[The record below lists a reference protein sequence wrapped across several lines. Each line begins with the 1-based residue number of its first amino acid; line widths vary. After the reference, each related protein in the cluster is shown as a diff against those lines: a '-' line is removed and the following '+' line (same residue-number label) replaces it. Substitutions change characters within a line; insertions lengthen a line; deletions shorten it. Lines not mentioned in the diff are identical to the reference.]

1 MTPQQ
6 RQRALRAMGIDV
18 WVPRAAQ
25 PEAAAAAVPEPAV
38 TPIPVSQPAPPVGS
52 ALVPVAKALPA
63 VESPQD
69 DWQSLMREVA
79 ACQRCPELAGSRTQT
94 VFGAGDPHATWMFI
108 GEAPG
113 ADEDQQGEAFL
124 GRSGQLLDRMLAA
137 LGISREQNVYLAT
150 MVKCRPPKNRDPLP
164 EEAAR
169 CRAYLDRQIAAIKPK
184 VLVALGRVAAQN
196 LLDTEATLA
205 SLRGQVLSYQGIP
218 LIVTYHP
225 AYLLQRPADKRHA
238 WDDLCLARGVHARLT
253 AGAGGHA

>member
-18 WVPRAAQ
+18 WVPRAA
-25 PEAAAAAVPEPAV
+25 AVAVPEPE
-38 TPIPVSQPAPPVGS
+38 PPVQLAPAPVTE
-52 ALVPVAKALPA
+52 VPPA
-63 VESPQD
+63 VEAPQN

-94 VFGAGDPHATWMFI
+94 VFGAGDPHASWMFI

-113 ADEDQQGEAFL
+113 ADEDRLGEAFV
-124 GRSGQLLDRMLAA
+124 GRAGQLLDRMLAA
-137 LGISREQNVYLAT
+137 LGISREQHVYLANIL
-150 MVKCRPPKNRDPLP
+150 KCRPPQNRDPLP
-164 EEAAR
+164 AEAAQ
-169 CRAYLDRQIAAIKPK
+169 CRAYLDRQIAAVKPK

>member
-25 PEAAAAAVPEPAV
+25 PAAQ
-38 TPIPVSQPAPPVGS
+38 PIPVSQPEPPVQS
-52 ALVPVAKALPA
+52 APAPVTEVQPA
-63 VESPQD
+63 VEAPQN

-94 VFGAGDPHATWMFI
+94 VFGAGDPQASWMFI

-113 ADEDQQGEAFL
+113 ADEDQRGEAFV
-124 GRSGQLLDRMLAA
+124 GRAGQLLDRMLSA
-137 LGISREQNVYLAT
+137 LGISREQHVYLANIL
-150 MVKCRPPKNRDPLP
+150 KCRPPQNRDPLP
-164 EEAAR
+164 EEAAQ
-169 CRAYLDRQIAAIKPK
+169 CRAYLDRQIAAVKPK

-196 LLDTEATLA
+196 LLDTDATLA

-238 WDDLCLARGVHARLT
+238 WDDLCLARGVHARLSAPT
-253 AGAGGHA
+253 GGHA